1 MVPVLIHYLQNDVQ
15 DQLVWKW
22 LASGQYSPSTTYKAM
37 FIAQSAVLGAKELW
51 KVKALG
57 KCLFFAWLVLHG
69 RCYRHQSGY
78 NGMVFKTM
86 TTAHSTPRKS
96 SCSTTF

>member
-1 MVPVLIHYLQNDVQ
+1 
-15 DQLVWKW
+15 
-22 LASGQYSPSTTYKAM
+22 M

-57 KCLFFAWLVLHG
+57 KCLFFTWLVLHG

-78 NGMVFKTM
+78 NGMVLLGCSYNQEFWFLILSKVGNH
-86 TTAHSTPRKS
+86 TTPTGED
-96 SCSTTF
+96 TFVLW